1 MFDPE
6 SLKKIYKLFRWPEDL
21 SEGEGKERYEGALE
35 EFGKIISHRWIEE
48 VLRRGKVRIVDVCS
62 GTGGRG
68 DSPRQEGS

>member
-1 MFDPE
+1 MFYPE

-48 VLRRGKVRIVDVCS
+48 VLRRGRVRIVDVAA
-62 GTGGRG
+62 GPG
-68 DSPRQEGS
+68 